1 MRNTSLMNKNM
12 TKKGNCMRRGGV
24 TMYDVLYPS
33 YWVLTERLFMA
44 ALMGG
49 LIGWERE
56 LNHSP
61 AGFRTHILVSVGS
74 ALIMLISIY
83 GFSDFAHLKNF
94 TLDPSRISAQV
105 VSGIGFLG
113 AGTILRQGVNVS
125 GLTTAASLWVVAAV
139 GLSAGSGYYFPAV
152 ITTLIVFIGLIIR
165 RWLDRMFWNKKT
177 RAVLEVWTDNDESRL
192 SEMVTIIGRNK
203 SISIKKLRIEEDRE
217 DMSKITFTIKIK
229 GTRLETQLLEE
240 LQHLEGIHRVEQV
253 Y

>member
-1 MRNTSLMNKNM
+1 
-12 TKKGNCMRRGGV
+12 
-24 TMYDVLYPS
+24 MYDILYPS

-83 GFSDFAHLKNF
+83 GFSDFVHLPHF
-94 TLDPSRISAQV
+94 TFDPSRISAQV

-113 AGTILRQGVNVS
+113 AGTILRQGVTVS

-139 GLSAGSGYYFPAV
+139 GLSTGAGYYFPAV

-165 RWLDRMFWNKKT
+165 RWLDRIFWNKKT
-177 RAVLEVWTDNDESRL
+177 RAVLEVWTDDASRL
-192 SEMVTIIGRNK
+192 SEMVTIIGRSK
-203 SISIKKLRIEEDRE
+203 SVSIKKLRIEEDRE
-217 DMSKITFTIKIK
+217 NESKVTFTIKIK
-229 GTRLETQLLEE
+229 GTSLDADLLEE
-240 LQHLEGIHRVEQV
+240 LNQLEGIIRVEQV